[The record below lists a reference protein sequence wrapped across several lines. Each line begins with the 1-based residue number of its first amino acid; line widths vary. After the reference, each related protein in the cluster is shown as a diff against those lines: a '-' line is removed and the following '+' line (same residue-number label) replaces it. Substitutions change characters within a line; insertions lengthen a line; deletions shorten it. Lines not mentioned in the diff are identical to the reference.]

1 MANKSKYYLVT
12 NENGRRI
19 LVVTELMDHEEVYR
33 LDGSDF
39 DAIYLKVA
47 SRFYEQNRLAILAV
61 APMLQ
66 PLCWLKPLYVNRT
79 LEGQLHVTQFLVDG
93 YAENPLE
100 KNMAEGI
107 EVIYSHI
114 RKMNIVGTL
123 ENAPYD
129 TERLLVDLCRFAL
142 SRGMT
147 SFSSAAMKMKS
158 MGYTRYYVGVAG
170 ERIYSRYP
178 VRRDFHQKLLDG
190 EYIRRKRFIER
201 MPLCPFCLHSHL
213 LFAECCPECECSELV
228 KEPVLH
234 HFRCANVSPESTYL
248 FDGQLRC
255 PKCKRFLRHIGVDYD
270 DPARVYICQS
280 CRSAFVKPRMKVVC
294 LECGQQTKTSD
305 LRMVDNI
312 EYEFTEKGI
321 RALAANALDIY
332 PKKLKNLQT

>member
-19 LVVTELMDHEEVYR
+19 LVVTKPMDQKEVRR
-33 LDGSDF
+33 LDGSGF
-39 DAIYLKVA
+39 DAIYLEAV
-47 SRFYEQNRLAILAV
+47 SPFYEQNRITILAV

-66 PLCWLKPLYVNRT
+66 PQCWLKPLYVNRA

-93 YAENPLE
+93 YAETPLAE
-100 KNMAEGI
+100 NMAEGI

-114 RKMNIVGTL
+114 RNMDIVGAL
-123 ENAPYD
+123 ENVPYD
-129 TERLLVDLCRFAL
+129 TERSLVDLCRFAL

-147 SFSSAAMKMKS
+147 SFSSTAMNMIAV
-158 MGYTRYYVGVAG
+158 GYTRYYVGVAN

-201 MPLCPFCLHSHL
+201 MPLCPFCFHSHL

-228 KEPVLH
+228 TEPVLH

-248 FDGQLRC
+248 FGGQLRC
-255 PKCKRFLRHIGVDYD
+255 PKCKKFLRHIGVDYD
-270 DPARVYICQS
+270 EPARVYICQN
-280 CRSAFVKPRMKVVC
+280 CRSTFVKPRMKVVC

-321 RALAANALDIY
+321 RALASNALEIY
-332 PKKLKNLQT
+332 PQILNKQS